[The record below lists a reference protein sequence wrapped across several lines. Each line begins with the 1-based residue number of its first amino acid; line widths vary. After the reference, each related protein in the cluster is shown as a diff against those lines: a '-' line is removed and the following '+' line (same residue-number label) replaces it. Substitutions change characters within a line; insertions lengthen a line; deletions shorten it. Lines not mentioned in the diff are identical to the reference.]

1 MTTFMQRSTRHFLMI
16 KAVREIKGE
25 IEKAGLDNL
34 KMLAEAGVSI
44 IGTYL
49 NGCSPEEQARIRRDF
64 NALLQLG
71 VTPEM
76 VLSEVIRQM
85 PKLAP
90 IIEGKEGYKKSDIQ
104 KLETFL
110 KEGQ

>member
-1 MTTFMQRSTRHFLMI
+1 
-16 KAVREIKGE
+16 
-25 IEKAGLDNL
+25 
-34 KMLAEAGVSI
+34 
-44 IGTYL
+44 
-49 NGCSPEEQARIRRDF
+49 IRRDF

-76 VLSEVIRQM
+76 LLSEVIRQM

-90 IIEGKEGYKKSDIQ
+90 IIEGKEGYKKSEIQ

-110 KEGQ
+110 GQ

>member
-1 MTTFMQRSTRHFLMI
+1 MTAFMQRTARNFLTI
-16 KAVREIKGE
+16 KAVREIRKE

-34 KMLAEAGVSI
+34 KTLADAGISI

-49 NGCSPEEQARIRRDF
+49 NGCSPEKKAKIRRDF

-76 VLSEVIRQM
+76 VLSELFRQM
-85 PKLAP
+85 PELAP
-90 IIEGKEGYKKSDIQ
+90 IIEGKQDYKKTDLQ
-104 KLETFL
+104 KLEEFL
-110 KEGQ
+110 SGA